1 MKPPNAAEAALLTA
15 FHRAR
20 KKAVLVASNDFADA
34 ACRSPRPRRAEDLL
48 HQNAFS
54 QVVVTEPDTFANK
67 TIAPTERHQLR
78 DTCSNE
84 ALRCQQ
90 GGTGRICASKD
101 VGPTKTKTQALTLVA
116 TASVTGKRKE
126 VRGGLEQPIGCTKT
140 VAPTTVEVRKR

>member
-1 MKPPNAAEAALLTA
+1 MRLRPRCYQS